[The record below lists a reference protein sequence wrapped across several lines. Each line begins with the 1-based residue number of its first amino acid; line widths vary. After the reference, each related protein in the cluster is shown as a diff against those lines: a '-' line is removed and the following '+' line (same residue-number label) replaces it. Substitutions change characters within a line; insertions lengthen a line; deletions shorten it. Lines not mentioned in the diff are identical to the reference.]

1 MRISDWS
8 SDVCSSDL
16 RNQGDDFM
24 INDETQGDA
33 VFFDDLEHSPLPGTN
48 HKLIYLAK
56 TKGGTISRVQNGI
69 IVASRCSAL
78 TMQNMH
84 IEKGYIE
91 SRSSDVSIVDSKVF
105 HNKATQQVFDPV
117 SGADL
122 GFQCPIRHFRSEEHP
137 YVLQSLMR
145 TSYAV

>member
-84 IEKGYIE
+84 IK
-91 SRSSDVSIVDSKVF
+91 
-105 HNKATQQVFDPV
+105 
-117 SGADL
+117 
-122 GFQCPIRHFRSEEHP
+122 RSEERRVGKECVSTCRSRWWP
-137 YVLQSLMR
+137 YN
-145 TSYAV
+145 

>member
-1 MRISDWS
+1 
-8 SDVCSSDL
+8 
-16 RNQGDDFM
+16 M

-33 VFFDDLEHSPLPGTN
+33 VLFDDLEHSPLPGTI

-69 IVASRCSAL
+69 IVASRCSAP

-91 SRSSDVSIVDSKVF
+91 TRRRPEERRVGKECVSQYRSGWAPSHSQT
-105 HNKATQQVFDPV
+105 NQYQ
-117 SGADL
+117 
-122 GFQCPIRHFRSEEHP
+122 
-137 YVLQSLMR
+137 
-145 TSYAV
+145 